1 MLYTHITIICTHLII
16 SVHIRCTSVIFIH
29 ACDKSNTSTAP
40 LQEPFA
46 AMQWIFVRMPLL
58 PVWASLP
65 THKPVQQVIETLK
78 TLQRKSGT
86 AFSRATSITSL
97 GSRLC
102 FGPLFQLSV
111 QRFAF
116 LNVWI
121 IVNPRAALSKKKK
134 CTCETAM
141 TCTTAMCYQQMTL
154 TFEPVYLYTGIWD
167 LKGVGSQAQVPPGAQ
182 RDAILLP

>member
-1 MLYTHITIICTHLII
+1 
-16 SVHIRCTSVIFIH
+16 
-29 ACDKSNTSTAP
+29 
-40 LQEPFA
+40 
-46 AMQWIFVRMPLL
+46 MQWIFVRMPLL
-58 PVWASLP
+58 PVWACLP
-65 THKPVQQVIETLK
+65 THKPVKQVIDTLK
-78 TLQRKSGT
+78 TLQRKSGR
-86 AFSRATSITSL
+86 AFLRATSITSL

-116 LNVWI
+116 LNMSI

-141 TCTTAMCYQQMTL
+141 TFNTAMCATNKWR

-182 RDAILLP
+182 RDAILLPWSLRIPCRRLT